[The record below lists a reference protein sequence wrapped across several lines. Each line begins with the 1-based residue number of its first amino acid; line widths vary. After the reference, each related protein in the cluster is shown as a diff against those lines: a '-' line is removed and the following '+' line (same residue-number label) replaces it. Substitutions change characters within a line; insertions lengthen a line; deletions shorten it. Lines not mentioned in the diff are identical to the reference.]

1 MRRSHHMPS
10 DPIER
15 TVYRVLN
22 QDFIIQTG
30 FKVKRLIGNGSYAVV
45 CSAKY
50 SDPGDIGGTST
61 SIAVK
66 KVANVFQSA
75 LTCKRV
81 LREILLLSHFR
92 GHPNIVSLYDLDL
105 VYNPMGVI
113 NGLYIYEELM
123 DSDLDQIIKSEQEL
137 SNAHCQNFVY
147 QILCGLKYM
156 HSAGVLHRDL
166 KPNNI
171 LVNANCQLKI
181 CDFGLSRGY
190 SDDFSENSQFTT
202 EYIASRWYRAPELM
216 LNYQG
221 YSKAIDV
228 WSAGCIFGELLG
240 RAPVFAGTD
249 YVNQLNRILQILGT
263 PPEQTLRQIRSRN
276 VRAYIQQLGVVR
288 GVSFSALFP
297 NATPSAI
304 DLLRQMLEFSP
315 EVRITVEQAL
325 KHPYLEVWHDPA
337 DEPVCPEKVSFEFEK
352 YQDMGTL
359 RQLVEE
365 RVAEFRYIVRFIL
378 KE

>member
-1 MRRSHHMPS
+1 M
-10 DPIER
+10 
-15 TVYRVLN
+15 
-22 QDFIIQTG
+22 
-30 FKVKRLIGNGSYAVV
+30 
-45 CSAKY
+45 
-50 SDPGDIGGTST
+50 
-61 SIAVK
+61 
-66 KVANVFQSA
+66 ANVFQSA

-297 NATPSAI
+297 NATPLAI

>member
-1 MRRSHHMPS
+1 MSS
-10 DPIER
+10 DSIDR

-30 FKVKRLIGNGSYAVV
+30 FKVKRLLGNGSYGIV

-50 SDPGDIGGTST
+50 SDPGGMDGTST
-61 SIAVK
+61 SVAVK
-66 KVANVFQSA
+66 KISNVFQSP

-105 VYNPMGVI
+105 VYSPTGVL

-123 DSDLDQIIKSEQEL
+123 DSDLNQIIKSGQPL
-137 SNAHCQNFVY
+137 SDAHCQNFIY

-190 SDDFSENSQFTT
+190 SDDWTENSQFTT

-228 WSAGCIFGELLG
+228 WSVGCIFGELLG
-240 RAPVFAGTD
+240 RTPVFAGAD

-263 PPEQTLRQIRSRN
+263 PSEHTLRQIRSRN
-276 VRAYIQQLGVVR
+276 VRAYIRQLGAVR
-288 GVSFSALFP
+288 GVSFAILFP
-297 NATPSAI
+297 NASSTAV
-304 DLLRQMLEFSP
+304 DLLRQMLQFSP
-315 EVRITVEQAL
+315 ESRITIEQAL
-325 KHPYLEVWHDPA
+325 NHPYLEVWHDSE
-337 DEPVCPEKVSFEFEK
+337 DEPICPEKVSFEFEK

-359 RQLVEE
+359 KQLVEE
-365 RVAEFRYIVRFIL
+365 RVSEFRYIVRYIL
-378 KE
+378 KD